1 VRQRRRVFERC
12 GTACGG
18 WWGGARLARS
28 SGTYNVGRLA
38 MRCERQGEGVS
49 ARLAYSKTREMT
61 DKTSSRSM
69 RESRR
74 RTGIWPLVGY
84 AALGVLALARGH
96 LSRRVGSER
105 RSTRKDVARHETG
118 GEEDRWRKIH
128 QASEP
133 GRGRDAD
140 TPADIPPRGWQDITL
155 RVYHNITKDRVITI
169 AAGVTFYSLLAVF
182 PAIAAL
188 VAIYGLF
195 VDPASISHNVDSLS
209 GLLPGGAIDVIREQM
224 TRIASRG
231 KSTLGFAFAVGLLV
245 SLWSANAGIKS
256 LFDSLNL
263 VYNEEEKRG
272 LIKLNLV
279 SLTFTLAA
287 IVFVLSGIAAV
298 VVLPAALNYIGLGG
312 ASDIIVR
319 IGRWP
324 VLFILVALALA
335 LIYRYGPS
343 RSKPKWR
350 WITWG
355 SAFAAL
361 VWIVASL
368 LFSWYAANF
377 GSYNETYGSLGAVIG
392 LMIWLWLSTVVTL
405 VGAELDAEME
415 HQTARDTTIGPPTPL
430 GARGAAMANSVGPAQ
445 N

>member
-1 VRQRRRVFERC
+1 
-12 GTACGG
+12 
-18 WWGGARLARS
+18 
-28 SGTYNVGRLA
+28 
-38 MRCERQGEGVS
+38 
-49 ARLAYSKTREMT
+49 MT
-61 DKTSSRSM
+61 DKTSSRSAP
-69 RESRR
+69 ESRR
-74 RTGIWPLVGY
+74 RRAIWPLLGY
-84 AALGVLALARGH
+84 AALVVLTLARGN

-105 RSTRKDVARHETG
+105 RRTQKDVARHGTS
-118 GEEDRWRKIH
+118 GEDDRWRETYR
-128 QASEP
+128 ASEP
-133 GRGRDAD
+133 GRGRRAD
-140 TPADIPPRGWQDITL
+140 TPADIPPCGWRDIIL
-155 RVYHNITKDRVITI
+155 RAYNNIAKDRVITI
-169 AAGVTFYSLLAVF
+169 AAGVTFYSLLAIF

-195 VDPASISHNVDSLS
+195 VDPASISRNVDSLS

-231 KSTLGFAFAVGLLV
+231 KNTLGLAFAVGLLV

-263 VYNEEEKRG
+263 VYDEEEKRG

-279 SLTFTLAA
+279 SLTFTVAA
-287 IVFVLSGIAAV
+287 IVFVLIGIAAV
-298 VVLPAALNYIGLGG
+298 VVLPAALNHIGLGG

-355 SAFAAL
+355 SAVAAL
-361 VWIVASL
+361 AWIVASL

-392 LMIWLWLSTVVTL
+392 LMIWLWLSTVVIL

-415 HQTARDTTIGPPTPL
+415 HQTARDTTIGPPKPL
-430 GARGAAMANSVGPAQ
+430 GPVVPPRRTG
-445 N
+445 